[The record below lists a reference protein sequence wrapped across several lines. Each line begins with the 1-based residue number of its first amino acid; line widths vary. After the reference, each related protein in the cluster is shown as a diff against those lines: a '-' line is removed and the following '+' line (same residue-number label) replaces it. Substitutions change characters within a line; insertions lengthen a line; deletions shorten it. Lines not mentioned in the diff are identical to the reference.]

1 MPIPSLIKG
10 TVLLYNCLLSTKK
23 FLNTMTKCFLIKSL
37 EKMYDFIIRDRVEAK
52 LNR

>member
-10 TVLLYNCLLSTKK
+10 TVLLYNCLLSIKK
-23 FLNTMTKCFLIKSL
+23 LLNTITKCFLIKSVK
-37 EKMYDFIIRDRVEAK
+37 KMYDFIIRDRVEAG

>member
-10 TVLLYNCLLSTKK
+10 TVLLYNYLLSTKK
-23 FLNTMTKCFLIKSL
+23 FLNTITKCFLIKSVK
-37 EKMYDFIIRDRVEAK
+37 KMYDFIIRDRVEAE

>member
-10 TVLLYNCLLSTKK
+10 TILLYNYLLSTKK
-23 FLNTMTKCFLIKSL
+23 FYKCFLIKSV
-37 EKMYDFIIRDRVEAK
+37 EKMYDFIIRDRVEAE

>member
-23 FLNTMTKCFLIKSL
+23 FFNTITKCFLIKSV
-37 EKMYDFIIRDRVEAK
+37 EKMYDFIIRDRVESE